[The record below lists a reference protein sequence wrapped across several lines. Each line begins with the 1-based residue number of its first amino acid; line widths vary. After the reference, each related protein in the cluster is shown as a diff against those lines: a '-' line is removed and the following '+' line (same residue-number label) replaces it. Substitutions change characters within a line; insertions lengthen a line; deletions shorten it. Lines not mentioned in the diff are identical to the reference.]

1 MYEESEVN
9 LLQQT
14 ITIKCK
20 LKLQSSLDE
29 SVLTK
34 SLEQYRRACN
44 AVSQYMFDHSFEM
57 AQAKLNKALYHQLR
71 NDYGLK
77 AQMAQSAI
85 RNVVARYRTVKT
97 QLAQKPYRY
106 NTGKQDRY
114 GNDIWKNETVPWIG
128 YGILSI
134 SNVPNWTCNAIVIG
148 RLRTITLC
156 LSIQLTGV

>member
-1 MYEESEVN
+1 M
-9 LLQQT
+9 QQT

-114 GNDIWKNETVPWIG
+114 GNDIWKNETRTLDWLWHPINFKRPQ
-128 YGILSI
+128 LDLQR
-134 SNVPNWTCNAIVIG
+134 IVIG

>member
-1 MYEESEVN
+1 M
-9 LLQQT
+9 QQT

-57 AQAKLNKALYHQLR
+57 AQAKLNKALYRQLR

-85 RNVVARYRTVKT
+85 RNVVAHYRTVKT

-106 NTGKQDRY
+106 NTDKIDMATIFGKTRP
-114 GNDIWKNETVPWIG
+114 VPWIG

-134 SNVPNWTCNAIVIG
+134 SNVLNWTCNAIVIG

>member
-57 AQAKLNKALYHQLR
+57 AQAKLNKALYRQLR

-97 QLAQKPYRY
+97 QLAQKPYRGQTRSIRQRY
-106 NTGKQDRY
+106 LEKRDPYPGLVMASYQFQTSSTGLATQ
-114 GNDIWKNETVPWIG
+114 
-128 YGILSI
+128 S
-134 SNVPNWTCNAIVIG
+134 
-148 RLRTITLC
+148 
-156 LSIQLTGV
+156 

>member
-1 MYEESEVN
+1 M
-9 LLQQT
+9 QQN

-44 AVSQYMFDHSFEM
+44 AVSQYMFDHIFEM
-57 AQAKLNKALYHQLR
+57 AQAKLNKALYRQLR

-85 RNVVARYRTVKT
+85 RNVVARYR
-97 QLAQKPYRY
+97 KP
-106 NTGKQDRY
+106 
-114 GNDIWKNETVPWIG
+114 EA
-128 YGILSI
+128 L
-134 SNVPNWTCNAIVIG
+134 
-148 RLRTITLC
+148 LFC
-156 LSIQLTGV
+156 LLPFPTFPI

>member
-1 MYEESEVN
+1 M
-9 LLQQT
+9 QQT

-57 AQAKLNKALYHQLR
+57 AQAKLNKELYRQLR

-114 GNDIWKNETVPWIG
+114 GNDIWKTRPVPWIG

-134 SNVPNWTCNAIVIG
+134 SNVLNWTCNAIVIG

>member
-85 RNVVARYRTVKT
+85 RNATATIFGKT
-97 QLAQKPYRY
+97 RP
-106 NTGKQDRY
+106 
-114 GNDIWKNETVPWIG
+114 VPWIG

-134 SNVPNWTCNAIVIG
+134 SNVLNWTCNAIVIG